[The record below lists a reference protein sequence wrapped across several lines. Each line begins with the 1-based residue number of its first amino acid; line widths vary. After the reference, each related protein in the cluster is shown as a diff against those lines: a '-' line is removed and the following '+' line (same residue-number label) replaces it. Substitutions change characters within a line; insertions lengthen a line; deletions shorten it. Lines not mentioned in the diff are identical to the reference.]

1 MPKER
6 ITAAIREVL
15 NEQFGFEIYIVMK
28 QEEQLVKRFVL
39 GSVK

>member
-28 QEEQLVKRFVL
+28 QEERKRSISGTFSVL
-39 GSVK
+39 